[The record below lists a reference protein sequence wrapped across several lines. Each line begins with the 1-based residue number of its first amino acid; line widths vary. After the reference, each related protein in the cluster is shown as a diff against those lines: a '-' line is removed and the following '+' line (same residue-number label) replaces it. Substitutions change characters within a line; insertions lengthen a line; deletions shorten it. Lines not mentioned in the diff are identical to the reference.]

1 MISSDVQTSVLS
13 SMLFPLSSTLLPF
26 KALKPLIQ
34 TSIMTCTNVLYF
46 VVHTLH
52 SEKVQESRAKAY
64 WYYTY
69 IYINIDR
76 NGADLLNDQ
85 MVEKPTSMAFTKTLS
100 VHKLYHFFPSESKSR
115 FHHVLIMSPYTT
127 H

>member
-52 SEKVQESRAKAY
+52 SE
-64 WYYTY
+64 
-69 IYINIDR
+69 
-76 NGADLLNDQ
+76 
-85 MVEKPTSMAFTKTLS
+85 
-100 VHKLYHFFPSESKSR
+100 
-115 FHHVLIMSPYTT
+115 
-127 H
+127 